1 MRLASDS
8 DSDSDSSGSGSGGG
22 SDSGTRTTSGLPAG
36 TTGWMAKRYTRAHTC
51 LQID

>member
-8 DSDSDSSGSGSGGG
+8 DSDSDSGSG
-22 SDSGTRTTSGLPAG
+22 SDSGTCTTSGLPAG
-36 TTGWMAKRYTRAHTC
+36 TTGWMAKCYTRAHTC